1 MANKIQPKKPII
13 EKIDKPFF
21 VRRSITAHHHRAKLD
36 GNILGFFRDSSF
48 LLHLRPKLFIL
59 IENLSGPD
67 IGFYCYDLFP
77 TKTKELCDVSSVTNL
92 FLKNQ
97 VQAKFLSSTLNAFLW
112 DNFHNYQVQKFE
124 NQVFKTNLSSTPSNS
139 YQNLVQ
145 YLKIKCSWSH

>member
-48 LLHLRPKLFIL
+48 LLHLRLKLFIL
-59 IENLSGPD
+59 VENLSGPD

-77 TKTKELCDVSSVTNL
+77 TNIYRFSLQSNLIVNVMKQVKKLRQFITKTTNTLTKKNTEEL
-92 FLKNQ
+92 
-97 VQAKFLSSTLNAFLW
+97 
-112 DNFHNYQVQKFE
+112 
-124 NQVFKTNLSSTPSNS
+124 
-139 YQNLVQ
+139 
-145 YLKIKCSWSH
+145 